1 MISINGEVEED
12 QGKCGIP
19 LWGAYAP
26 SRAGDGALAT
36 ANFLLSESI
45 ATRRRNEHARRVR
58 SPESLATLGDP
69 AQTLHLCRTQA
80 SFPTFVNG
88 AGDET

>member
-1 MISINGEVEED
+1 MWYSGL
-12 QGKCGIP
+12 GS
-19 LWGAYAP
+19 ARA

-36 ANFLLSESI
+36 ANFLLSQSI